1 MTPERGGSMHGR
13 RGSRELAFQLL
24 YHLDLTGGEA
34 ESEADRFWK
43 MNEDKGD
50 LKPFAVLL
58 SEKVFE
64 SREELERLISGAS
77 KRWTLERMDSVSR
90 SLLRLG
96 ACEIL
101 YFPETPPE
109 VAINEAVELAKR
121 FGSEDTPSFVN
132 GILDRLY
139 QKETP
144 V

>member
-1 MTPERGGSMHGR
+1 
-13 RGSRELAFQLL
+13 
-24 YHLDLTGGEA
+24 
-34 ESEADRFWK
+34 
-43 MNEDKGD
+43 
-50 LKPFAVLL
+50 
-58 SEKVFE
+58 
-64 SREELERLISGAS
+64 
-77 KRWTLERMDSVSR
+77 MDSVSR

-101 YFPETPPE
+101 HFAETPPE

-121 FGSEDTPSFVN
+121 FGSEDTPAFVN